1 MPSVYIN
8 ILTSFIAGTVCSAVL
23 LPVILKIAV
32 KRKLYDKPDSR
43 KNHRGNVPR
52 LGGMAFLPSLM
63 LGMLCSLGFDFL
75 LGCKDAVA
83 VYAGDV
89 QQITFCFIALCLIYG
104 SGVADD
110 LFRLRYRTKFI
121 IQIVCGV
128 MLICGGLCID
138 TFGGVAGIGVLP
150 QYVSWPFT
158 VLMTVFIIN
167 AFNLIDG
174 IDGLCTMLCQL
185 AMLFYGFIFIA
196 SGDIFGA
203 TICAA
208 TLGTTLPFLRYNIA
222 GNPARCGKLFMGDTG
237 SMTLGL
243 ICAALGMRVLG
254 TDTTEVLDGASPVIL
269 ALAPLLIPCFDTV
282 RVYFVRL
289 RAHKSPFL
297 PDRNHIHH
305 RLLDMGMKPSAALAA
320 LVIASAVTIAANV
333 LLSAW
338 LDLNIVLAADVAA
351 WIAATSLI
359 RRCGKR

>member
-1 MPSVYIN
+1 MPSAYLN
-8 ILTSFIAGTVCSAVL
+8 ILTSFIAGTLCSAVL

-63 LGMLCSLGFDFL
+63 LGMLCSLGFDLL

-110 LFRLRYRTKFI
+110 LFRLRYRTKFM
-121 IQIVCGV
+121 IQIICGV
-128 MLICGGLCID
+128 LLICGGLCID
-138 TFGGVAGIGVLP
+138 TFGGTAGIGTLP
-150 QYVSWPFT
+150 GYVSWPFT
-158 VLMTVFIIN
+158 VLMTVFIVN

-174 IDGLCTMLCQL
+174 IDGLCTMLTQL
-185 AMLFYGFIFIA
+185 AMLSYGIIFICA
-196 SGDIFGA
+196 GDIFGA

-243 ICAALGMRVLG
+243 ICAALGMRVLA
-254 TDTTEVLDGASPVIL
+254 TDTSAALAGTSPVIL

-305 RLLDMGMKPSAALAA
+305 RLLDMGMKPHSALAA
-320 LVIASAVTIAANV
+320 LVTASALTIAADA
-333 LLSAW
+333 LLSAC
-338 LDLNIVLAADVAA
+338 LDLNIVLAADVAV

>member
-1 MPSVYIN
+1 MGSVYIN

-110 LFRLRYRTKFI
+110 LFRLRYRTKFM
-121 IQIVCGV
+121 IQIICGV

-138 TFGGVAGIGVLP
+138 TFGGAASIGSLP
-150 QYVSWPFT
+150 WYASWPFT

-208 TLGTTLPFLRYNIA
+208 TLGATLPFLRYNIA

-254 TDTTEVLDGASPVIL
+254 TETPALLGGASPVIL

-320 LVIASAVTIAANV
+320 LVTASAVAIAANV
-333 LLSAW
+333 LLSAC
-338 LDLNIVLAADVAA
+338 LDLNIVLAADVAV

>member
-1 MPSVYIN
+1 MGSVYIN
-8 ILTSFIAGTVCSAVL
+8 ILTSFIAGTACSAVL

-32 KRKLYDKPDSR
+32 KRKLYDKIDSR

-63 LGMLCSLGFDFL
+63 LGMLCSLGLDFL

-89 QQITFCFIALCLIYG
+89 EQITFCFIALCLIYG

-110 LFRLRYRTKFI
+110 LFRLRYRTKFM
-121 IQIVCGV
+121 IQIICGV
-128 MLICGGLCID
+128 MLLCGGLCID
-138 TFGGVAGIGVLP
+138 TFGGAAGIGSLP
-150 QYVSWPFT
+150 WYASWPFT

-208 TLGTTLPFLRYNIA
+208 TLGATLPFLRYNIA

-254 TDTTEVLDGASPVIL
+254 ADTPTALSGASPVIL

-305 RLLDMGMKPSAALAA
+305 RLLDMGIKPANALAA
-320 LVIASAVTIAANV
+320 LVIASAVAIAANV
-333 LLSAW
+333 LLSEC
-338 LDLNIVLAADVAA
+338 LDLNIVLAADAAA

>member
-1 MPSVYIN
+1 MSSVYIN

-43 KNHRGNVPR
+43 KNHQGNVPR
-52 LGGMAFLPSLM
+52 LGGMAFLPSLT

-110 LFRLRYRTKFI
+110 LFRLRYRTKFM
-121 IQIVCGV
+121 IQIICGV

-138 TFGGVAGIGVLP
+138 TFGGAAGIGALP
-150 QYVSWPFT
+150 RPVSWPFT

-174 IDGLCTMLCQL
+174 IDGLCTMLTQL
-185 AMLFYGFIFIA
+185 AMLFYGVTFITA
-196 SGDIFGA
+196 GDIFGA

-208 TLGTTLPFLRYNIA
+208 TLGATLPFLRYNIA

-243 ICAALGMRVLG
+243 ICAAMGMRVLG
-254 TDTTEVLDGASPVIL
+254 TDTSAAFAGSSPVIV

-289 RAHKSPFL
+289 RDRKSPFL

-305 RLLDMGMKPSAALAA
+305 RLLDTGMKPANALAA

-333 LLSAW
+333 LLSEC
-338 LDLNIVLAADVAA
+338 LDLNIVLAADVAV

>member
-1 MPSVYIN
+1 MPSVYLN
-8 ILTSFIAGTVCSAVL
+8 ILTSFIAGTLCSAVL

-63 LGMLCSLGFDFL
+63 LGMLCSLGFDLL

-110 LFRLRYRTKFI
+110 LFRLRYRTKFM
-121 IQIVCGV
+121 IQIICGV
-128 MLICGGLCID
+128 LLICGGLCID
-138 TFGGVAGIGVLP
+138 TFGGTAGIGTLP
-150 QYVSWPFT
+150 GYVSWPFT
-158 VLMTVFIIN
+158 VLMTVFIVN

-174 IDGLCTMLCQL
+174 IDGLCTMLTQL
-185 AMLFYGFIFIA
+185 AMLSYGIIFICA
-196 SGDIFGA
+196 GDIFGA
-203 TICAA
+203 TICAT

-243 ICAALGMRVLG
+243 ICAALGMRVLA
-254 TDTTEVLDGASPVIL
+254 TDTSAALAGTSPVIL

-305 RLLDMGMKPSAALAA
+305 RLLDMGMKPHSALAA
-320 LVIASAVTIAANV
+320 LVTASALTIAADA
-333 LLSAW
+333 LLSAC
-338 LDLNIVLAADVAA
+338 LDLNIVLAADVAV